1 MKYMN
6 KTLLFGAC
14 LLGAAALPAQV
25 LVDDFEAST
34 NTWVTESCYSD
45 IRENEYKTGLNLSD
59 KVLYAQRSPG
69 CNNWS
74 GAIFRPA
81 TPYTGYNYLH
91 VLMYRNNAAQP
102 NLKVS
107 DEHPTGG
114 TLDLTPMTT
123 IHAGEWQ
130 DVVFDISAFAT
141 AGVDFIM
148 LMVDRT
154 EPLEADAW
162 MLCDHIELSNDPTPR
177 TTPVGGGDDEP
188 QTPPTPSEGEEG
200 TGETDGYRLVWADYF
215 NEGTLDRDNWN
226 IEVNGDGGGNDEL
239 QYYTD
244 RTENVSVGIEP
255 ATGKG
260 CLIIT
265 ARREDY
271 QGRTCT
277 SGRLTTQD
285 KVYFTHGKVEASIK
299 FPHTADGLWPAFWM
313 MGNSYSEVG
322 WPRCS
327 ETDIVEMGHVT
338 GIQNGTQDRYF
349 NGAYHWGF
357 YNDQGQYPN
366 TANHYTAGYSLQ
378 DDFHLFTVYWDES
391 SIRMYLDQDRYPDA
405 QPYSQLDITDASGEW
420 STGNYFHQPN
430 FILLNMA
437 VGGRFP
443 NIFNI
448 DQVTALASGQASMYV
463 DFVKVYQRGTA
474 DETFQG
480 PATSSAADLLHDA
493 AQMSVYPN
501 PAVDYVRFGRTVQ
514 RVEALNMQGGVVAVA
529 SEADGLDVSGWMP
542 GMYLL
547 RLTGDGQRECVKL
560 VVK

>member
-1 MKYMN
+1 MN

-14 LLGAAALPAQV
+14 LLGTTALPAQV

-34 NTWVTESCYSD
+34 NTWATESCYSD

-91 VLMYRNNAAQP
+91 VLMYRNNTAQA

-123 IHAGEWQ
+123 IRANEWQ

-148 LMVDRT
+148 FMVDRT

-162 MLCDHIELSNDPTPR
+162 MLCDHIELSNDPAPR

-285 KVYFTHGKVEASIK
+285 KRLIELLIEIISPEVSDTLD
-299 FPHTADGLWPAFWM
+299 ADHD
-313 MGNSYSEVG
+313 E
-322 WPRCS
+322 
-327 ETDIVEMGHVT
+327 ED
-338 GIQNGTQDRYF
+338 
-349 NGAYHWGF
+349 AYK
-357 YNDQGQYPN
+357 Q
-366 TANHYTAGYSLQ
+366 LE
-378 DDFHLFTVYWDES
+378 DE
-391 SIRMYLDQDRYPDA
+391 IP
-405 QPYSQLDITDASGEW
+405 T
-420 STGNYFHQPN
+420 N
-430 FILLNMA
+430 
-437 VGGRFP
+437 
-443 NIFNI
+443 
-448 DQVTALASGQASMYV
+448 LASCHICLQ
-463 DFVKVYQRGTA
+463 KH
-474 DETFQG
+474 
-480 PATSSAADLLHDA
+480 LLH
-493 AQMSVYPN
+493 
-501 PAVDYVRFGRTVQ
+501 
-514 RVEALNMQGGVVAVA
+514 
-529 SEADGLDVSGWMP
+529 
-542 GMYLL
+542 
-547 RLTGDGQRECVKL
+547 
-560 VVK
+560 